1 MKHSTTTP
9 TKAEAEHMDRF
20 RHIGCIACWMLGYP
34 GTPYDVQHLLSGGV
48 RRGHMATIPLCPA
61 HHRGVDF
68 SPSLHLASVAR
79 GPRTF
84 RETFGSDD
92 ELLTLAERLI
102 AIHERRIGKGPLT
115 EAKVSHEG

>member
-9 TKAEAEHMDRF
+9 TKAEDEHMDRF
-20 RHIGCIACWMLGYP
+20 RHIGCIACWMLGHRD
-34 GTPYDVQHLLSGGV
+34 TPYDVQHLLSGGV

-68 SPSLHLASVAR
+68 SPSLHLASIAR

-84 RETFGSDD
+84 RETFCSDD
-92 ELLTLAERLI
+92 FLLTLAEYLI
-102 AIHERRIGKGPLT
+102 AIRERQNGLRPLT
-115 EAKVSHEG
+115 EAKESV